1 MLESVTGAISR
12 IEEIKSHFKSARAG
26 GTVSVAPHYEAANLK
41 EPGEVKPYFP
51 DYLTKQAQSKV
62 KASVETISNYDG
74 LINDAAQKY
83 GLQPELLKAVIRAE
97 SGFRT
102 NVMSGAGAKG
112 LMQLMPSTAA
122 SLGISDPFDPAQNID
137 GGAKYLK
144 RQLDAFGGDVNKAL
158 AAYNAGAGS
167 VKKYDGVPPFRET
180 QNYVAKVLSYRDEF
194 ANE

>member
-1 MLESVTGAISR
+1 MLESVTGAIAR
-12 IEEIKSHFKSARAG
+12 IEEIKSHFKSARVG
-26 GTVSVAPHYEAANLK
+26 GIVNVAPHYEAASLK

-51 DYLTKQAQSKV
+51 DYLIKQVQTKV
-62 KASVETISNYDG
+62 KGSVETVSRYDG

-97 SGFRT
+97 SGFRANT
-102 NVMSGAGAKG
+102 MSGAGALG
-112 LMQLMPSTAA
+112 LMQLMPGTAA
-122 SLGISDPFDPAQNID
+122 SLGVSDPFDPAQNID

-158 AAYNAGAGS
+158 AAYNAGPGS

-180 QNYVAKVLSYRDEF
+180 QNYIARVLSYRDEF
-194 ANE
+194 ASE